1 MSSVEFADR
10 RAAAGKSGTTSGLA
24 IALAIATA
32 ASPGMAGE
40 RPASLAAAH
49 GLMAEAGP
57 PRIQLAAVFGRD
69 DRRPVFASRL
79 DLRERVGLLRHSG
92 TGATCSAFCV
102 APDVIATAGH
112 CVQAGETGK
121 APDPAGYRFRRDF
134 DNATEATPLA
144 PQQADDGASA
154 FRIFATGSAR
164 LRTRPP
170 INATSDWALLRLARP
185 ACRAGGFPVSDLDEG
200 GVAARA
206 RQGRLFQVGYHRDLG
221 HWHLSI
227 ARPCMLVTPSA
238 EHRKTIHRDFE
249 RPNQLLMHRCDTGPA
264 SSGSPLLT
272 DGPDG
277 PEVVGINVGTYVRS
291 RVITTDG
298 GAVQRLSSETIA
310 NTAILAHPLARELES
325 FVRRGRVG
333 TVSGNSGR

>member
-32 ASPGMAGE
+32 ASPGIAGE

-112 CVQAGETGK
+112 CVQAGENGPE
-121 APDPAGYRFRRDF
+121 PDPAGYRFRRDV
-134 DNATEATPLA
+134 DSATEATALA
-144 PQQADDGASA
+144 APPDDEAASA
-154 FRIFATGSAR
+154 LRVLATGSAK

-200 GVAARA
+200 GIAARA
-206 RQGRLFQVGYHRDLG
+206 RQGRLFHVGFHRDLG
-221 HWHLSI
+221 RWHLAI
-227 ARPCMLVTPSA
+227 ARPCVLVMPSA
-238 EHRKTIHRDFE
+238 EHRKTIQRDFE
-249 RPNQLLMHRCDTGPA
+249 TPNRLLMHRCDTGPA

-272 DGPDG
+272 DGPGG

-310 NTAILAHPLARELES
+310 NTAILAQPLARELEG
-325 FVRRGRVG
+325 FVRRGRG
-333 TVSGNSGR
+333 PAAGNAGR